1 MNQRARLSLL
11 VTQIFIAGLMFALFG
26 RLFYLQIAAGP
37 TYRDAALSIQS
48 RDVVTPANRGFIVDS
63 SGVPLALNKVGLA
76 VTVDRTKIDKL
87 SDKGESVIQDLV
99 KLLGLDFADVWQ
111 RTRLCGELPK
121 GQKAGCWTGS
131 RFQPI
136 SITKEADPQIALKI
150 VELSDRYPG
159 ISATPVAIRNYPET
173 LGTNAG
179 HVLGYVGPLT
189 EEDLSGA
196 SGRSYFR
203 SESIGKAGLEIKYD
217 EYLRGIPGI
226 KTLIVDR
233 KEAVT
238 TTSKNTKPTAGN
250 HLVTSLDVRIQSAAE
265 LALNDAVKRAR
276 ASGYRAD
283 GGAAVVM
290 DVRNGQV
297 LALASNPTFD
307 PNAFERGLTV
317 KQASNLF
324 SEKAGVPALNRALQS
339 LYAPGSTFKVVS
351 LIAAKDAGYSLKANY
366 ACPSEFQVGNRAFQ
380 NFESKSRG
388 TLSMKRAIAVSCD
401 TIWYKIAY
409 DEWVRDGGLR
419 PKSNPN
425 DYFFNAAK
433 KFQMGQKTGIDLP
446 SESAGRLANREWRKN
461 WYAQNKDYYCNYKD
475 RAPKA
480 SQTAFLLQLARE
492 NCLDGDKI
500 RAGDA
505 VNFSIGQGDTVI
517 TPIKLA
523 QMYAAIANG
532 GTIWKPTVAKAIVK
546 TDGTVLKTF
555 SPEKLGN
562 LGEDQATLSFLQD
575 ALHEVTISGTSAGV
589 FASFPIPTSG
599 KTGTAQVFGK
609 NPNGSAKSDTSWYA
623 GYAPTNNPRYV
634 AVMMVSQG
642 GFGAGT
648 SGLGVRKIFETIF
661 GVQGGK
667 VNPELQVFPEGMP
680 PTKLPRISP
689 ATKPKPSILAPGTTG
704 QQAPATPS
712 PQAKVKSKVKAQR

>member
-11 VTQIFIAGLMFALFG
+11 ATQIFIAGLMLALFG

-324 SEKAGVPALNRALQS
+324 SEKAGVPALNRALQG
-339 LYAPGSTFKVVS
+339 LYAPGSTFKAVS

-380 NFESKSRG
+380 NFESKSQG

-401 TIWYKIAY
+401 TIFYKIAY

-433 KFQMGQKTGIDLP
+433 KFQMDQKTGIDLP

-589 FASFPIPTSG
+589 FANFPIPTSG

-667 VNPELQVFPEGMP
+667 INPELQVFPEGMP

-689 ATKPKPSILAPGTTG
+689 ATKPKPSILAPGKTG